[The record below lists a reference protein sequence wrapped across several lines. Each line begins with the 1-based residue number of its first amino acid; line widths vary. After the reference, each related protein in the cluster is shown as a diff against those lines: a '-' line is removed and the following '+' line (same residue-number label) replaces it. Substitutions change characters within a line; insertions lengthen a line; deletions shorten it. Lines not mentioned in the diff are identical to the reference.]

1 MAQISSNLYSISSL
15 NAGLAANLHPVGI
28 LTSWGF
34 QQIHILSVWLNLAAF
49 LSTHGKYTPIRYLE
63 FFISQSKLVKKGR
76 GIWMSNLKL
85 MVLKPRDVLNPGKD
99 AVSQSGK
106 VHANSTNDKSL
117 CGLNLTHE
125 LLRGW
130 KLPYNFLPLP
140 LKLKKQDFNC
150 TLCLFQHFWNC
161 HQQFLVSF
169 IINIHKYKQCPKQQA
184 NSLNNWEMLPCST
197 FLKKVFTQNFITW
210 TKFFKKSLKRTV

>member
-1 MAQISSNLYSISSL
+1 MRFPANTHSL
-15 NAGLAANLHPVGI
+15 S
-28 LTSWGF
+28 LTELGC
-34 QQIHILSVWLNLAAF
+34 L
-49 LSTHGKYTPIRYLE
+49 LSTHRKYTPIRYLE

-99 AVSQSGK
+99 AVSESGK

-161 HQQFLVSF
+161 HHLNFWFLSLSIYTNTNNVQS
-169 IINIHKYKQCPKQQA
+169 NKQIPSITEKCYPVLHFSKKFLLRILLLEQG
-184 NSLNNWEMLPCST
+184 
-197 FLKKVFTQNFITW
+197 FLKKVYNEQY
-210 TKFFKKSLKRTV
+210 KKLAIHIQQWLNADCSQQ